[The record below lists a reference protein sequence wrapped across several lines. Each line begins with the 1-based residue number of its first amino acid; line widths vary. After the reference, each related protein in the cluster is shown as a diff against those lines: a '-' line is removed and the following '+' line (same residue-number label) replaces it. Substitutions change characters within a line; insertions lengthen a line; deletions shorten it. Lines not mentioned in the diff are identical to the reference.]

1 MPELECLILTVWC
14 LEEHKVNVIAMIEM
28 QNANFLP
35 DFFHAQH
42 FSPSNCWI
50 LKFKK
55 KKKQKQKS
63 DKIIKNKFTS
73 FSNFFTT
80 LLS

>member
-35 DFFHAQH
+35 DFFHVQH
-42 FSPSNCWI
+42 FSLSNCWI
-50 LKFKK
+50 LKLKK
-55 KKKQKQKS
+55 KTKKNKNNKKNEKQKM
-63 DKIIKNKFTS
+63 NK
-73 FSNFFTT
+73 
-80 LLS
+80 